1 MNKKAKEIDL
11 WILAGQSN
19 MEGVGE
25 LSQALA
31 PNDEVFCFSSAGNWE
46 IATEPL
52 HRFWESFTPVHQDL
66 CRADL
71 AEESKHLSDK
81 ELAMSTAA
89 ERQYGTGL
97 GLAFGQAMSKVLNRP
112 IGLLPCAHGGT
123 SLEQW
128 SPDKKSEGGRSL
140 YGAMFERIKRS
151 GGTPRG
157 LLWYQGESDAWNSE
171 TGASYG
177 PRFEQWIKRLRDD
190 IGDPTFPVLIV
201 QISRTTLDSPDPS
214 AWNQIQQVQYDLPTR
229 LPYTAVTSAIDLP
242 LVDCIHI
249 NANGLKR
256 LGGRLARLALAMTT
270 TPNALSG
277 PRLLRAESQ
286 AEPPDRGLVRLSFSG
301 VSGGWLPADHMAG
314 FDILT
319 AEGQAHPIN
328 RVINAFRDLEDPTVI
343 WVRLNIPLQSG
354 DKVVYG
360 IGLNTY
366 CNVTDEADQPLCA
379 CSIADPLARTSSPI
393 KRNTVI

>member
-1 MNKKAKEIDL
+1 M
-11 WILAGQSN
+11 
-19 MEGVGE
+19 
-25 LSQALA
+25 
-31 PNDEVFCFSSAGNWE
+31 
-46 IATEPL
+46 
-52 HRFWESFTPVHQDL
+52 
-66 CRADL
+66 
-71 AEESKHLSDK
+71 
-81 ELAMSTAA
+81 
-89 ERQYGTGL
+89 
-97 GLAFGQAMSKVLNRP
+97 
-112 IGLLPCAHGGT
+112 
-123 SLEQW
+123 
-128 SPDKKSEGGRSL
+128 
-140 YGAMFERIKRS
+140 
-151 GGTPRG
+151 
-157 LLWYQGESDAWNSE
+157 
-171 TGASYG
+171 
-177 PRFEQWIKRLRDD
+177 
-190 IGDPTFPVLIV
+190 
-201 QISRTTLDSPDPS
+201 
-214 AWNQIQQVQYDLPTR
+214 QYDLPTR
-229 LPYTAVTSAIDLP
+229 IPYTAVTSAIDLP

-256 LGGRLARLALAMTT
+256 LGGRLARHALAMTT
-270 TPNALSG
+270 TPNTLTG

-286 AEPPDRGLVRLSFSG
+286 SEPPDRGLVRLSFSG